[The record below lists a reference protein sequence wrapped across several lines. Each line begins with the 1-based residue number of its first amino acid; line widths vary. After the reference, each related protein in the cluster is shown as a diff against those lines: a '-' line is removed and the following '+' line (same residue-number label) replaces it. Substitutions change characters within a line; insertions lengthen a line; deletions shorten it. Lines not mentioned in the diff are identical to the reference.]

1 VVELVW
7 VTELVGVPILVGVP
21 GWVVG
26 YVLGVLDWVLGVP
39 GFVVGFEFKWVVL
52 ARHV

>member
-1 VVELVW
+1 
-7 VTELVGVPILVGVP
+7 
-21 GWVVG
+21 VG